1 MARGV
6 GQLVVEFV
14 AATAKYQADLGKAA
28 AAAEATAKRIDRAIS
43 GLRSNVTNS
52 IKGAAAGLIAGFGLS
67 SVSQALE
74 NIKQQTM
81 DSQRSINQL
90 NAVLRAT
97 GSAAGL
103 TTQSLE
109 ELNSEVQKNSIFDD
123 DQIRAAETALLR
135 FRKVQGDVFK
145 DAIRLTPDL
154 AAALNTDLPS
164 AAIALGRALSDPEK
178 GMRALKE
185 AGVFL
190 SESQKDVAARLN
202 ETGRSAD
209 AQRVV
214 LDELAKSVGGSGE
227 ADNKG
232 IYGAT
237 KRMERAWNDLLKA
250 TGRKIYADNGRNLDA
265 LSNGFDALAKKI
277 DQSDLSLQSL
287 LLGLIKFEAMGVP
300 GLIGMIGKAAQGQT
314 SGRYA
319 SGKIDTRAY
328 DEARAKE
335 AAATQAAK
343 IAEDERYTLRKQ
355 ADVKRAETAAEA
367 FRGELLLQQY
377 WIQKSEANLE
387 SSYQRQETST
397 AAYYDGLK
405 RSAIE
410 ASRIVTEYN
419 NKQIESFYNLARDT
433 RFNPQERM
441 QFEAKAESLVNQEN
455 QQRYALALKLDSITE
470 KQIRDQEKLNDEYA
484 KLSETLYEFS
494 TDAVGVALMRLD
506 AANRDLLRKIDA
518 QLTSP
523 DANER
528 QQAQRAR
535 DIYQQ
540 QRVKVGQQA
549 DLNDKAS
556 EFGRILDEVGMS
568 QERINIAQ
576 RTGAIS
582 ELEALNLSSK
592 ANAERIAQLKEIAD
606 AYEQIAVQFG
616 RPEFMLAAQQMKLK
630 IEELAASTNL
640 LADKFREIFV
650 DSFTDAVVDV
660 VNGTKSIS
668 DAFRQMERAIVSSI
682 SRIAANNI
690 ATAIFGQGSMGGA
703 GINWL
708 AGLFGGG
715 GGATSMPWS
724 STTMDPFGFFGL
736 PGMASGGMLT
746 AGQPAVVGEKGPE
759 LFIPKTSGNVVP
771 NDVLRA
777 KRASRGN
784 ITINVNVPP
793 STTRSTADQIAVQ
806 TARAVN
812 RAIYRNA

>member
-6 GQLVVEFV
+6 GQLVVEF
-14 AATAKYQADLGKAA
+14 AASTAKYQADLGKAA
-28 AAAEATAKRIDRAIS
+28 AQAEATAKRIDRAIT
-43 GLRSNVTNS
+43 GLQTNIAGS
-52 IKGAAAGLIAGFGLS
+52 LKGAAAGILAGFGLS
-67 SVSQALE
+67 SVSSALE
-74 NIKQQTM
+74 SIKQATIEG
-81 DSQRSINQL
+81 QRSINQL
-90 NAVLRAT
+90 NAVLLAT

-103 TTQSLE
+103 TTQALE
-109 ELNSEVQKNSIFDD
+109 ELNAEVQKNSIFDD
-123 DQIRAAETALLR
+123 DEIRRAETALLR

-145 DAIRLTPDL
+145 EAIRLAPDL

-190 SESQKDVAARLN
+190 SDAQKDVAARFS
-202 ETGRSAD
+202 ETGRAAD

-214 LDELAKSVGGSGE
+214 LNELAKSVGGAGE

-250 TGRKIYADNGRNLDA
+250 TGRKLYADNERTVNELTRGFEYLTTEVDK
-265 LSNGFDALAKKI
+265 SN
-277 DQSDLSLQSL
+277 LSLEAL
-287 LLGLIKFEAMGVP
+287 LQTLQNMQGLGLGSLFSWLSKG
-300 GLIGMIGKAAQGQT
+300 GQPQALGRSV
-314 SGRYA
+314 SGR
-319 SGKIDTRAY
+319 IDTRAY
-328 DEARAKE
+328 DEARAAE
-335 AAATQAAK
+335 AKATEAAK

-367 FRGELLLQQY
+367 YRGDLLLQQY
-377 WIQKSEANLE
+377 WIQKSEADLE
-387 SSYQRQETST
+387 AGYSRAEKSTSE
-397 AAYYDGLK
+397 YYDGLK
-405 RSAIE
+405 RAAIE
-410 ASRIVTEYN
+410 ASRVVTEYN
-419 NKQIESFYNLARDT
+419 NKQIEAFYNLANDRE
-433 RFNPQERM
+433 RFKPEERLA
-441 QFEAKAESLVNQEN
+441 FEAKAEALVNQEN
-455 QQRYALALKLDSITE
+455 QQRYALALKLDAITE

-494 TDAVGVALMRLD
+494 ADAVGIALMRLD
-506 AANRDLLRKIDA
+506 NANRDLLRKVNA

-523 DANER
+523 DPEER
-528 QQAQRAR
+528 RQAQKAQ
-535 DIYQQ
+535 DLYQQ
-540 QRVKVGQQA
+540 QRAKVAQQA
-549 DLNDKAS
+549 DLNDKAAS
-556 EFGRILDEVGMS
+556 FGRILDEVGIA

-582 ELEALNLSSK
+582 ELEALNLSSQ
-592 ANAERIAQLKEIAD
+592 ANAQRIAQLREIAD

-616 RPEFMLAAQQMKLK
+616 RPEFMLAAEQMKLK

-640 LADKFREIFV
+640 LADRFREVFV

-682 SRIAANNI
+682 SRIAAQNI
-690 ATAIFGQGSMGGA
+690 ATAIFGQGTVGGS

-715 GGATSMPWS
+715 GGAPS
-724 STTMDPFGFFGL
+724 SGFNSFDPLGFFGI
-736 PGMASGGMLT
+736 PGLASGGALS
-746 AGQPAVVGEKGPE
+746 ASQPALVGEKGPE
-759 LFIPKTSGNVVP
+759 LFVPKTAGNIIP
-771 NDVLRA
+771 NDVLTSRRA
-777 KRASRGN
+777 ARAN
-784 ITINVNVPP
+784 VTINVNVPP